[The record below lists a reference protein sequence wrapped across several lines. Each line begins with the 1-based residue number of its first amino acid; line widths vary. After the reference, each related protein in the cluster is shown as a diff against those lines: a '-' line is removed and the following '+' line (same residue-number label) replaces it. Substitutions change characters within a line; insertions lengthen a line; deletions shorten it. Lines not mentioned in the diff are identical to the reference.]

1 MNTWRRRGLALALL
15 LSLALHLGILTAPG
29 WSFGDWLSEPPE
41 LLEAHLAT
49 PLAAKPQPPK
59 PVVPSEPTPP
69 MVPPVPSE
77 TPTPQPSSSVPA
89 GEAKPA
95 VPAPAAAPAA
105 PPVVAEEAP
114 DAPIPLPHKGRI
126 RFGVY
131 KGDKGERSLLVGR
144 SLHEWQH
151 DGKRYRL
158 TATLETVGIAAL
170 FKNVKILQ
178 SSEGGFLK
186 GELKPTLFH
195 YDRGDG
201 DVVESAF
208 DWTAKSVTLQNGQD
222 GKNGQA
228 AAIGDGAEDML
239 SMFYQLMQAAQRG
252 EGFVMAVANGRKV
265 ERYAFEWLGEETLDI
280 KAGSLRCWH
289 VRVRSSVG
297 GAGDGKGADV
307 TEVWLGK
314 DMAGLPVR
322 IRYTDRKG
330 EVGDQIAEQI
340 EYDK

>member
-29 WSFGDWLSEPPE
+29 WSFGDWLSTPPE
-41 LLEAHLAT
+41 LLEAHLA
-49 PLAAKPQPPK
+49 AKPLPPPK
-59 PVVPSEPTPP
+59 PVVPKEPQPP
-69 MVPPVPSE
+69 AVPPVPVE
-77 TPTPQPSSSVPA
+77 APVPQPSSSAPA

-95 VPAPAAAPAA
+95 APAPPAVPPIAPPVA

-114 DAPIPLPHKGRI
+114 EAPIPLPHKGRI

-201 DVVESAF
+201 DVVESSF
-208 DWTAKSVTLQNGQD
+208 DWTAKSVTLQNGQT
-222 GKNGQA
+222 

-289 VRVRSSVG
+289 VRVRSAVG

-314 DMAGLPVR
+314 DTAGLPVR

>member
-1 MNTWRRRGLALALL
+1 MNTWRRRGLVLALL
-15 LSLALHLGILTAPG
+15 LSLALHLGILTSPG
-29 WSFGDWLSEPPE
+29 WSFGDWLSAPPE
-41 LLEAHLAT
+41 LLEAHLAAK
-49 PLAAKPQPPK
+49 PLPPPKPAVPKEPQPPA
-59 PVVPSEPTPP
+59 
-69 MVPPVPSE
+69 VPPVPVE
-77 TPTPQPSSSVPA
+77 APVPQPSSSAPA

-95 VPAPAAAPAA
+95 VPTPPAVPPVA

-114 DAPIPLPHKGRI
+114 EAPIPLPHKGRI

-201 DVVESAF
+201 DVVESSF
-208 DWTAKSVTLQNGQD
+208 DWTAKSVTLQNGQV
-222 GKNGQA
+222 

-289 VRVRSSVG
+289 VRVRSAVG

-314 DMAGLPVR
+314 DVAGLPVR